1 MNIILY
7 KTNSANN
14 VINKTLT
21 ETTPYSIKLKDIT
34 NLTRPVI
41 VLYDSKNTFFSHKFN
56 YAYIQDFGRYYFIDD
71 IKVGPNGMY
80 TITLSCDVLESFKA
94 DILASKATIIS
105 SKSGSNY
112 INEGYTKE
120 VRKDVEYIDFKERP
134 FRDFYSPNYVLIT
147 SKGRYSV

>member
-1 MNIILY
+1 MDIILY

-34 NLTRPVI
+34 NLTHPVI
-41 VLYDSKNTFFSHKFN
+41 MLHDATNTFFSKKFN
-56 YAYIQDFGRYYFIDD
+56 YAYIQEFGRYYFIDD
-71 IKVGPNGMY
+71 IKVGPNKVY
-80 TITLSCDVLESFKA
+80 TITLSCDVLESFKT
-94 DILASKATIIS
+94 DILASNATIIS
-105 SKSGSNY
+105 SKNGNNY

-120 VRKDVEYIDFKERP
+120 VRKDVKYIEFEGKP

>member
-1 MNIILY
+1 MDIILY

-34 NLTRPVI
+34 NLTHPVI
-41 VLYDSKNTFFSHKFN
+41 VLHDSTNTFFSHKFN
-56 YAYIQDFGRYYFIDD
+56 YAYIQEFGRYYFIDD
-71 IKVGPNGMY
+71 IKVGPNSMY
-80 TITLSCDVLESFKA
+80 TITLSCDVLESFKT
-94 DILASKATIIS
+94 DILASNATIIS

-112 INEGYTKE
+112 INERYTKE
-120 VRKDVEYIDFKERP
+120 VRKDVKYIEFGERP
-134 FRDFYSPNYVLIT
+134 FRDFSSPNYVLIT